1 VTTLARGFGQALP
14 MLEGLPTSYSHEF
27 RAELLFELCAALV
40 REGLGTPE
48 AWHKCEENP
57 LVFAQR
63 SVMAAIGE
71 DRWNL
76 LQRNVEYHLQIS
88 DVGDEDGYTKP
99 LGNGLLALTIECSG
113 SGFLKIGPAI
123 EALERECKGL
133 GAAFYWTLTYALY
146 PVMRL
151 YNHDEAFQYEERMRE
166 YAEAEDEGQKEQY
179 EFPDVQKALPECIR
193 ETLPH
198 AHRGFLLEARRLL
211 TQHRGGTYRSWL
223 EHLRSIEQLSRLRL
237 RATREFQ
244 IDGNYDSAP
253 LPALLVAFKEQ
264 DAVIAC
270 FDEESQYM
278 LEGSAEPT
286 LAVLFSPTKPEE
298 VREAIRIAGRFV
310 ALNCELCELIE
321 ELQEWE
327 KSHASERVN
336 WRESPL

>member
-1 VTTLARGFGQALP
+1 

-27 RAELLFELCAALV
+27 RAELLFDLCAALV

-48 AWHKCEENP
+48 AWHKCGENP
-57 LVFAQR
+57 LVFAQQ
-63 SVMAAIGE
+63 SMMTAIGE

-113 SGFLKIGPAI
+113 SGFLEIGPAI
-123 EALERECKGL
+123 EALELECKGL
-133 GAAFYWTLTYALY
+133 GAAFYWTFTYALY
-146 PVMRL
+146 RVMRL
-151 YNHDEAFQYEERMRE
+151 YNHDDAFQYEERMKE
-166 YAEAEDEGQKEQY
+166 YAEEEDEGQKEQY
-179 EFPDVQKALPECIR
+179 EFPDVRKALPECVR
-193 ETLPH
+193 ETLSQDS
-198 AHRGFLLEARRLL
+198 RTSSLQARRLL
-211 TQHRGGTYRSWL
+211 SQYGGGKHQSWL
-223 EHLRSIEQLSRLRL
+223 AHLRKIEQLSRLRL

-244 IDGNYDSAP
+244 TDGNYDSAP
-253 LPALLVAFKEQ
+253 LPSLLVAFKEQ

-298 VREAIRIAGRFV
+298 VREAIRIAGRFI

-327 KSHASERVN
+327 KSHASECVD
-336 WRESPL
+336 WRESPLRVA